1 MSSVPETKETRSP
14 SASSDSSLNSKE
26 NEQVSDN
33 EELQKL
39 LEQRSSSPDIKSSEE
54 KLLSEFRSLHSETL
68 SISILEQSI
77 SQEDDK
83 KVSCYN
89 LRYTVHVL
97 ALAQINHYILTFC

>member
-1 MSSVPETKETRSP
+1 MSGVPEMETRSP
-14 SASSDSSLNSKE
+14 SVSSDSSSSSGDD
-26 NEQVSDN
+26 QMSDS

-54 KLLSEFRSLHSETL
+54 KLLGEFRSLYSETL
-68 SISILEQSI
+68 SVSILEQSI

-89 LRYTVHVL
+89 LGYTGIVHVVSC
-97 ALAQINHYILTFC
+97 NMEPYTWH